1 MSECLEHMK
10 LLSVTGKSQLIRE
23 FMTWLITEQGIELNG
38 DEGKWK
44 RINMNNVDVLIEDYF
59 GLDSTQLDQEA
70 LELEVEAE
78 YLNGRLP

>member
-10 LLSVTGKSQLIRE
+10 LLSVIGKSQLIRE